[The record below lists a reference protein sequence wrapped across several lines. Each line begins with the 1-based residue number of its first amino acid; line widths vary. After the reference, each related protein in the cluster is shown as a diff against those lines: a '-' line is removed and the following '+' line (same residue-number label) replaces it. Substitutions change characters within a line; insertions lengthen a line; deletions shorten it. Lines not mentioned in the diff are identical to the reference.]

1 MLLDSTKIKS
11 QLIEAD
17 FFIDYSSED
26 YSPHNVI
33 TLMSPTTMFSTI
45 FTSEHSC
52 NGFIIT
58 TEKLIAVTNI
68 DLFQV
73 FKVNKNRLTAIN
85 IIC

>member
-1 MLLDSTKIKS
+1 
-11 QLIEAD
+11 
-17 FFIDYSSED
+17 
-26 YSPHNVI
+26 
-33 TLMSPTTMFSTI
+33 MSPTTLFSTI
-45 FTSEHSC
+45 FTSEHSY